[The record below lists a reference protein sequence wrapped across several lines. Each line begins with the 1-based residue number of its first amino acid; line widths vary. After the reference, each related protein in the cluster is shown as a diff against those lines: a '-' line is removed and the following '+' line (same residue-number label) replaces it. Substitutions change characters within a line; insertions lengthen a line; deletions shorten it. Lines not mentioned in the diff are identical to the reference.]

1 MMENNMFNFESSIH
15 HRKEVD
21 IMAIVITNGHY
32 YIYLNQNGKH
42 RKTKDVTLAL
52 QYSTVKEAIRYM
64 NHAPIK
70 TDGYYVYDTFTD
82 YILWKRSTPEEQIA
96 LQEKKNGIANIKG
109 ESNGKIKRKKYSQTT
124 RKIIYNKYDGRC
136 QLCGRKILF
145 SEMSLDH
152 RIALSMGGVDDVS
165 NLECTCLP
173 CNQFKSN
180 IAPELFE
187 NRINDIF
194 MYQME
199 KKIKQS
205 WKWKAIH
212 KLILSCIG

>member
-1 MMENNMFNFESSIH
+1 MDVLNG
-15 HRKEVD
+15 KEVD
-21 IMAIVITNGHY
+21 IMAIVITNGNY

-42 RKTKDVTLAL
+42 RKTKDVTQAL
-52 QYSTVKEAIRYM
+52 QYSTIKEAIRYM

-70 TDGYYVYDTFTD
+70 TDGYYVYDTFTNHVV
-82 YILWKRSTPEEQIA
+82 WKRLTPEEKIE
-96 LQEKKNGIANIKG
+96 LQEQKNGIGNVKRRN
-109 ESNGKIKRKKYSQTT
+109 NGRIKRKKYSQAT
-124 RKIIYNKYDGRC
+124 RKLIYNKYDGRC
-136 QLCGRKILF
+136 QLCGRKIIF

-152 RIALSMGGVDDVS
+152 HIALSMGGVDDVS

-187 NRINDIF
+187 DRINDIF

-199 KKIKQS
+199 KKIKQP

-212 KLILSCIG
+212 KLIISCIG